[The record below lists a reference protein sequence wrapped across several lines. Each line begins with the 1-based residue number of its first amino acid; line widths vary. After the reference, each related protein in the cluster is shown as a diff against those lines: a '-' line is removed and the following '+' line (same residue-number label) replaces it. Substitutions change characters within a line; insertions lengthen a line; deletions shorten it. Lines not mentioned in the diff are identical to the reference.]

1 MSVSAQRTRRRV
13 KRRVGPVAQIV
24 ARIRTAVRRDGVGPA
39 IWAGGSLV
47 LAGIGVA
54 ALLQASPPALPAHRV
69 DEATL
74 RLIAV
79 ELDKG
84 EQRAPADAA
93 PALQIAYLESLRPG
107 PLSAVGAGALRRSY
121 ALEPLGPDA
130 TSWRL
135 HFVFDHWTA
144 MPADLRRL
152 ALAELKAAFPRHGW
166 AMRELPQSVA
176 DPSGRM
182 VAVLMFDRLRAAQA
196 VPAAAQNAR

>member
-1 MSVSAQRTRRRV
+1 MSVTDQKTRRRV
-13 KRRVGPVAQIV
+13 KRRAGLAAHAL
-24 ARIRTAVRRDGVGPA
+24 ARIRAAARRDGVGPV
-39 IWAGGSLV
+39 IWAGGTLA
-47 LAGIGVA
+47 LAGVGLV
-54 ALLQASPPALPAHRV
+54 ALLQASPPALPSHRV

-74 RLIAV
+74 NRLAV
-79 ELDKG
+79 DLDRG
-84 EQRAPADAA
+84 AARTPADAT

-107 PLSAVGAGALRRSY
+107 PLSAVGAEALRRSY

-135 HFVFDHWTA
+135 RFVFDHWPA